1 MILTF
6 QNYFL
11 KDMLLDNTFYHSSP
25 FNEGNLCSY
34 LKYIKAAPRQPED
47 LKQALVS
54 KKLYVRHCFSPPAVT
69 YHIAEEA

>member
-34 LKYIKAAPRQPED
+34 LKYIKAAP
-47 LKQALVS
+47 
-54 KKLYVRHCFSPPAVT
+54 
-69 YHIAEEA
+69 